1 MLISLSRQHLQKLRK
16 KEGGDGA
23 ATGSTAP
30 KAAPAPKTPRKRAPA
45 KPKNGTKTPA
55 SKGKRKATEV
65 TAMDDGNDSD
75 ESPVPSAKK
84 LKGESSV
91 ESEME

>member
-1 MLISLSRQHLQKLRK
+1 MLTSLSRQHLQKLRK

-23 ATGSTAP
+23 AAGSTAT

-55 SKGKRKATEV
+55 SKGKRKAADFAAT
-65 TAMDDGNDSD
+65 DDANDTD

-84 LKGESSV
+84 VKGESSV